1 MYIYTHS
8 QTYIYTHIHA
18 YTHIHTHT
26 HAYTHTKVS
35 TKKPAGDE
43 LRTLFPRLISRSL
56 LTIVGLFWQVSTKKP
71 AVDELRTLFP
81 RLITATPMAL
91 RQVSFDTGRSLLTHI
106 VGLF

>member
-26 HAYTHTKVS
+26 HAYTHTK
-35 TKKPAGDE
+35 
-43 LRTLFPRLISRSL
+43 
-56 LTIVGLFWQVSTKKP
+56 VSTKKP